1 MHATI
6 ARMRSI
12 RRRRHVVVAIGACS
26 ASWELRIRRVRPS
39 SAKGAW
45 VSTPAYKGVTQGCLP
60 RGQLHLIAPD
70 GSGHGITEVPG
81 CVSPARGVADSTRLT
96 AGVEILDRCLDHVY
110 VIDVDTRNYHEV
122 PCGFECFGGAWT
134 ANGSRLLVTPSGILG
149 TTINNSIYS
158 IAPDGSDLRLL
169 VAAPPARGWATR
181 QRRRTA
187 GTSRTRGRAAPR
199 WMAPTA
205 A

>member
-1 MHATI
+1 MGAAHPAGATFP
-6 ARMRSI
+6 
-12 RRRRHVVVAIGACS
+12 GANGRL
-26 ASWELRIRRVRPS
+26 A
-39 SAKGAW
+39 

-70 GSGHGITEVPG
+70 GSGHEQITEDPG
-81 CVSPARGVADSTRLT
+81 LRFASPQGSPDSTRLT

-110 VIDVDTRNYHEV
+110 VIDVDTRSYHEV

-134 ANGSRLLVTPSGILG
+134 ADGSRLLVTPSGILG